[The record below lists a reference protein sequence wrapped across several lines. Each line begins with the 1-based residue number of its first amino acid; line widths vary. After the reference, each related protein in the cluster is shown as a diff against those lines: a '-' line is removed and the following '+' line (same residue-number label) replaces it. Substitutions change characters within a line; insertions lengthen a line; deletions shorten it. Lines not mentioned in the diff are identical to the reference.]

1 MKTNITKIFSLTV
14 AAAITASCA
23 SCSLIPGMGSSA
35 KTEDIVDAADA
46 FAKVLVSCDAGKIAT
61 YTNEEKD
68 SSAVE
73 DLEAIL
79 SSEDYTDEQMD
90 IAEAVADTIEYEIDE
105 ESVKIDKDEAS
116 VDVTFTMV
124 DYEAVLSDGKFT
136 DVDEVIDAISDCDD
150 TIETE
155 ITFEFALEDKVWLIS
170 NLGDKAYGKLYSFYG
185 IEVDLMPDFEI
196 LTSFIDQDD
205 YGTTIAM
212 TVAFS
217 EDISEYA
224 DGFDFDVYLDGE
236 LAYEDH
242 DAPTIQG
249 EYINCILWDSNGLV
263 SGSYTFTLRYDGEE
277 IVSES
282 IVLDNTN
289 SGSTVISG
297 DPTDAEGDVYLCEMD
312 FGDFLAD
319 YLVDSGYDVDL
330 EGSLII
336 WLELTLYEDGT
347 YTLIPDANTFEGDLE
362 EYLINNMTDQNLIAF
377 AGVSSMEELE
387 EYADSNE
394 MSIDS
399 LRELLIDS
407 MVSSTVEAIAEDTDQ
422 GTYTIS
428 GDSISFDSSL
438 MNDFEG
444 TIGDGNM
451 ISFVN
456 DYFSPANDYV
466 LEFYPEG

>member
-14 AAAITASCA
+14 AAAITASCV
-23 SCSLIPGMGSSA
+23 SCSMIPGMGSSA
-35 KTEDIVDAADA
+35 KTEDIIEAADA
-46 FAKVLVSCDAGKIAT
+46 FASALVKCDAGKIIKL
-61 YTNEEKD
+61 TNEEKD
-68 SSAVE
+68 SDAAE
-73 DLEAIL
+73 DLEVL
-79 SSEDYTDEQMD
+79 FGNEDYTDEQ
-90 IAEAVADTIEYEIDE
+90 IAIADAVAGTIEYEIDE
-105 ESVKIDKDEAS
+105 DSVKIDKDEAS
-116 VDVTFTMV
+116 VDVTFTMA

-136 DVDEVIDAISDCDD
+136 DVDEVIDAISDCDG

-170 NLGDKAYGKLYSFYG
+170 NLGDKAYSKLYSFYG
-185 IEVDLMPDFEI
+185 SQVEFMPEFEI

-249 EYINCILWDSNGLV
+249 EYINCILWDSIGLV

-289 SGSTVISG
+289 SGSGV
-297 DPTDAEGDVYLCEMD
+297 DPDIQGDVYLCEME
-312 FGDFLAD
+312 FGEYLEEF
-319 YLVDSGYDVDL
+319 LVDSGYDIDF
-330 EGSLII
+330 EGQLTV
-336 WLELTLYEDGT
+336 WLELTLYDDGT
-347 YTLIPDANTFEGDLE
+347 YKIAPDLVNFEANLE
-362 EYLINNMTDQNLIAF
+362 EYMTNNMTDENLIAF
-377 AGVSSMEELE
+377 SGYSSMAEVE

-394 MSIDS
+394 ISVDT
-399 LRELLIDS
+399 LKELIIDS
-407 MVSSTVEAIAEDTDQ
+407 MVSSSIANVAEESDQ
-422 GTYTIS
+422 GTYLVS
-428 GDSISFDSSL
+428 GDSISFDSSIVS
-438 MNDFEG
+438 DFEG

-451 ISFVN
+451 ISFVHE
-456 DYFSPANDYV
+456 YFSPATDYV